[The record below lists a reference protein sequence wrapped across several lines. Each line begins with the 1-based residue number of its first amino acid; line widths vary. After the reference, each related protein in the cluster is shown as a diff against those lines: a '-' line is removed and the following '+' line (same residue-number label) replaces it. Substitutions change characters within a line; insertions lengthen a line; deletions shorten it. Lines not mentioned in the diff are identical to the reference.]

1 MSARR
6 VLHDN
11 HEKFQTT
18 MIYPSARAQC
28 LEEAEEKLSHPKYRP
43 DIDGLRAV
51 AVLSVVA
58 FHAFPRWMPG
68 GFIGVD
74 IFFVISGFLIST
86 IIFENLEKNTFS
98 FLGFYA
104 RRVRRIF
111 PALLMVLIFS
121 YAFGWIALF
130 ADEYKQLGKH
140 IAAGAGF
147 VSNLVLW
154 SESGYFDNS
163 SDTKPLLHL
172 WSLGIEEQ
180 FYIVWPFVLWLAWKK
195 RFNLV
200 TLIALV
206 WFASFYLNIQ
216 GVKKDV
222 VATFYSPQTRFWE
235 LFAGSMLAWFVL
247 HSKNTFSNYGLK
259 IDGLLS
265 RIVYRESA
273 EADGRTLSNTTSFAG
288 CLLLTYGFWR
298 ITKST
303 SFPGWWG
310 LVPVFGAVLIIL
322 AGPRAWL
329 NRTVLSNKIAVW
341 FGLISFPL
349 YLWHW
354 PLLSFARIVESGTP
368 ARNVRI
374 VAVVLSV
381 ALAWLT
387 YQFVERPIRF
397 GKNRRAKAF
406 VLVFLMLV
414 VGYVGYNAYARDGL
428 KFRKVVALNVMPPE
442 VDGWYQGVA
451 LIEGCGI
458 ADEFR
463 GLFRECNKDGRGNVR
478 FALMGD
484 SKAQVLHTGLV
495 RTSDERGRWLFIGG
509 HLDDYLGSPLPILDS
524 YPDPDRKITS
534 LAVEAITG
542 NQDIEVVVLVAAIR
556 AIVPGYSAFSADWK
570 YNDAYL
576 YQFTPNQE
584 LLNKVFEQV
593 NRVVEIFVSAGKKV
607 VLVVD
612 NPALSDSKD
621 CIKRVTASNLVNR
634 LLGGYKN
641 NACAVPLS
649 EFYAHTKGYRE
660 MLAKIE
666 RNHPE
671 SVYVF
676 DPTDIYCDA
685 EEDVCE
691 AFRYGRPMYGY
702 ANTDH
707 ISDFASGLVGARL
720 NDFVHGLVQ
729 NAPSS
734 RPAQPDSEHDDS

>member
-1 MSARR
+1 MMPSPP
-6 VLHDN
+6 
-11 HEKFQTT
+11 
-18 MIYPSARAQC
+18 PSARAQFI
-28 LEEAEEKLSHPKYRP
+28 EEAEEKLSHPKYRP

-74 IFFVISGFLIST
+74 VFFVISGFLIST

-98 FLGFYA
+98 FVGFYA

-111 PALLMVLIFS
+111 PALLLVLISS

-154 SESGYFDNS
+154 SESGYFDNA

-195 RFNLV
+195 RFNLL
-200 TLIALV
+200 TLIILV

-216 GVKKDV
+216 GVQKDA

-235 LFAGSMLAWFVL
+235 LFAGSMLAWLVL
-247 HSKNTFSNYGLK
+247 HNKNTFSNCALK
-259 IDGLLS
+259 IDGFLS
-265 RIVYRESA
+265 RIVYREHA
-273 EADGRTLSNTTSFAG
+273 EADGTLSNITSFSG
-288 CLLLTYGFWR
+288 CLLLAYGFWR
-298 ITKST
+298 ITKAT

-310 LVPVFGAVLIIL
+310 IVPVLGAVLIIL
-322 AGPRAWL
+322 AGSRAWI

-368 ARNVRI
+368 ARNIRI
-374 VAVVLSV
+374 AAVALSV

-387 YQFVERPIRF
+387 YKFVERPIRF
-397 GKNRRAKAF
+397 GKNRRIKAF
-406 VLVFLMLV
+406 VLVFLMVV

-428 KFRKVVALNVMPPE
+428 KFRKVLTLLNKEFVKGY
-442 VDGWYQGVA
+442 DGGSRGNLISCGV
-451 LIEGCGI
+451 L
-458 ADEFR
+458 DEMCR
-463 GLFRECNKDGRGNVR
+463 KDKRGNVR
-478 FALMGD
+478 FAIMGD
-484 SKAQVLHTGLV
+484 SKAGSLAPGLV
-495 RTSDERGRWLFIGG
+495 RSSNDSGRWLVMSKAGVLMYPIQNA
-509 HLDDYLGSPLPILDS
+509 PL
-524 YPDPDRKITS
+524 TTE
-534 LAVEAITG
+534 LAIQAIVS
-542 NQDIEVVVLVAAIR
+542 NQDIEVVVLAGSIR
-556 AIVPGYSAFSADWK
+556 SLFPGNYPAWVDGK
-570 YNDAYL
+570 YNGAYM

-584 LLNKVFEQV
+584 LLNKVFEHLSRGV
-593 NRVVEIFVSAGKKV
+593 DVFVSAGKKV

-612 NPALSDSKD
+612 NPSLDEVRD
-621 CIKRVTASNLVNR
+621 CIKRVTSLTFFNR
-634 LLGGYKN
+634 LLDGSN
-641 NACAVPLS
+641 NNFCAVSLS

-660 MLAKIE
+660 MFAKIE
-666 RNHPE
+666 SNHPG
-671 SVYVF
+671 SVFVF
-676 DPTDIYCDA
+676 DPTDIYCDTA
-685 EEDVCE
+685 ENVCKV
-691 AFRYGRPMYGY
+691 FRYGRPMYG
-702 ANTDH
+702 NTDH
-707 ISDFASGLVGARL
+707 ISDFAAGLVGAKL
-720 NDFVHGLVQ
+720 NGFIKKVIDL
-729 NAPSS
+729 PS
-734 RPAQPDSEHDDS
+734 ENK